1 MTKKA
6 VVIALIIALA
16 FAGVQA
22 FAQTSV
28 PIAQRGYAN
37 PNSLIS
43 AEALESIMDRDN
55 VKVVDFRPLTG
66 FATGHIPGAIRID
79 RNDLADADA
88 EFNIMAASPEQVA
101 AVLADSGIRPSD
113 TVVVYCDNGL
123 WASRIW
129 WLLSMYGHEDVR
141 ILDGGLNRWKDLGM
155 NTRII
160 GRRTGT
166 ATYTFANPGTATL
179 ATVADVQ
186 AALSSDTVILDTRSM
201 AEFVGERSGGGSGAD
216 GRIPGA
222 VHVEWT
228 NALNE
233 DGTFRTAAE
242 LTALYAAAGIDGSVP
257 VITYCQG
264 GVRAAHSMFVL
275 QELLGFSNVSNF
287 DGSWLVWS
295 NTPGAPIVT
304 GN

>member
-6 VVIALIIALA
+6 IVIALIIALA

-141 ILDGGLNRWKDLGM
+141 ILDGGLNRWRDLGM

-160 GRRTGT
+160 GRRSGT

-186 AALSSDTVILDTRSM
+186 AALSSDTIILDTRSL
-201 AEFVGERSGGGSGAD
+201 AEFVGDTPGGGAGAG

-222 VHVEWT
+222 VRVEW
-228 NALNE
+228 NQALNA
-233 DGTFRTAAE
+233 DGTFKTASE
-242 LTALYAAAGIDGSVP
+242 LQTLYASAGITGDVP
-257 VITYCQG
+257 VITYCLG

-275 QELLGFSNVSNF
+275 EQLLGFENIYNY
-287 DGSWLVWS
+287 DGSWLEWS
-295 NTPGAPIVT
+295 NTDGLSIAT

>member
-6 VVIALIIALA
+6 IVLVLIIALA
-16 FAGVQA
+16 FLGMQA
-22 FAQTSV
+22 FAQTAV
-28 PIAQRGYAN
+28 PVSQRGYAN

-43 AEALESIMDRDN
+43 AEALEHIIDRDN

-79 RNDLADADA
+79 RNDVADSTAA
-88 EFNIMAASPEQVA
+88 FNLMAASPEQVA
-101 AVLADSGIRPSD
+101 EVLASNGIRPSD
-113 TVVVYCDNGL
+113 TVVVYCDNGM

-155 NTRII
+155 STRII
-160 GRRTGT
+160 GRRSGT
-166 ATYTFANPGTATL
+166 AEYHFANPGTATL
-179 ATVADVQ
+179 ATIADVQ
-186 AALSSDTVILDTRSM
+186 AAVNDSTVVLDTRSL
-201 AEFVGERSGGGSGAD
+201 AEFVGETPGGGAGQG

-222 VHVEWT
+222 VRVEW
-228 NALNE
+228 NQALNA
-233 DGTFRTAAE
+233 DGTFKTAAE
-242 LTALYAAAGIDGSVP
+242 LQSLYASAGITGDAP
-257 VITYCQG
+257 VIAYCLG

-275 QELLGFSNVSNF
+275 EQLLGFENIYNY
-287 DGSWLVWS
+287 DGSWLEWS
-295 NTPGAPIVT
+295 NTAGLPIAT